1 MGGSGAG
8 LGRIRCGCHGIRLAA
23 LPPPRRALAEVRR
36 VLRPGGMI
44 GLTTWAATASSPAL
58 ELFGRTLDDHGGVDP
73 DPGYVCHE
81 LMRTPERVRALLESA
96 GFDAVRGRTE
106 PFELPLDLD
115 SFITLR

>member
-1 MGGSGAG
+1 M
-8 LGRIRCGCHGIRLAA
+8 
-23 LPPPRRALAEVRR
+23 
-36 VLRPGGMI
+36 
-44 GLTTWAATASSPAL
+44 

-96 GFDAVRGRTE
+96 GFDAVRRRTE

-115 SFITLR
+115 SFIALRTELGAGRRRLERMPKEAREACVADVRARLAELAPGDLVERDEVNLVVARA